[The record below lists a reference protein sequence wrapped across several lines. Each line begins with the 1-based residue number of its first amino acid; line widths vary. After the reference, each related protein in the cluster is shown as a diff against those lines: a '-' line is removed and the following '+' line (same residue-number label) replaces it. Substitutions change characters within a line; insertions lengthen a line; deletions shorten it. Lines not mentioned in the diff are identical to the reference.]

1 MVVGTTLSHYRI
13 VGTLGAGGM
22 GVVYKAEDVKLA
34 RSVALKFLAPG
45 RTDPMAVER
54 FMREART
61 ASALNHP
68 NICTIYEID
77 EHEGQHFIAME
88 LLEGRT
94 LDKVIEHRPLDAGRL
109 LDLASQIADALDA
122 AHSRGILH
130 RDIKPANIF
139 VTDRG
144 QAKILDFGLAKLA
157 AAQRE
162 VDVIGAVTH
171 FATELFTTQGATV
184 GTIAYMS
191 PEQARGEELDVRSDL
206 FSFGVVFYEMATG
219 QRTFPG
225 TTSAIVFDGI
235 LNRDPQPAL
244 DINADLPPGVDRIL
258 TKALEKN
265 RHKRYQTAAEIRA
278 DLEALRREREIEAAV
293 SASTVRSAVL
303 PKQSAGWR
311 FTSIAIGALGLV
323 SIGVAGMVAYGASV
337 ASTPTMPQSPPLV
350 RANTFEPLAP
360 AEAVAAVATVATT
373 VPTPAAPEKPVDP
386 LDDAVKAARAS
397 VDARLFDAAVN
408 TLKTAVA
415 QSPTSPSA
423 AAAYLLIGN
432 AYEQQGKG
440 DDAVAAY
447 QEVRGKQPSPAVG
460 GEAAYRA
467 AELTLRSKR
476 SDREPAALAMLGEVD
491 SNYPGTPWAAKALRE
506 KAAIEERS
514 KARIVDAQLAT
525 SVPAALIT
533 YRRLIEQFPGDESA
547 EATLEKVANMYEDLH
562 RYELA
567 ADTLHTLAVRYPTND
582 RNAAWRAGEMYE
594 KRVKDLVRARESYA
608 LVPPDSRKYNDAQKK
623 IRK

>member
-22 GVVYKAEDVKLA
+22 GVVYKADDLKLA
-34 RSVALKFLAPG
+34 RSVALKFLAAG
-45 RTDPMAVER
+45 HTDPMAVER

-94 LDKVIEHRPLDAGRL
+94 LDNVIEHRPLETGRL
-109 LDLASQIADALDA
+109 LDLASQIANALDA

-144 QAKILDFGLAKLA
+144 QLKILDFGLAKLA

-162 VDVIGAVTH
+162 VDVVGAVTH
-171 FATELFTTQGATV
+171 FATELFTTQGSTV

-206 FSFGVVFYEMATG
+206 FSFGVVLYEMATG

-225 TTSAIVFDGI
+225 TTSAVVFDGI
-235 LNRDPQPAL
+235 LNRDPRPAL
-244 DINADLPPGVDRIL
+244 DLNADLPAGVDRIL

-278 DLEALRREREIEAAV
+278 DIETLRRERDVEAAV
-293 SASTVRSAVL
+293 SASASRSVAVA
-303 PKQSAGWR
+303 KRSSSWR
-311 FTSIAIGALGLV
+311 FTSIAVGALGLV
-323 SIGVAGMVAYGASV
+323 SIGVAALVAYGASI
-337 ASTPTMPQSPPLV
+337 ASAPAIPPSPTLI
-350 RANTFEPLAP
+350 RAASFEPLAP
-360 AEAVAAVATVATT
+360 AEAVATISTAVATAATP
-373 VPTPAAPEKPVDP
+373 VKPVDP
-386 LDDAVKAARAS
+386 VDDALKGARTS
-397 VDARLFDAAVN
+397 LDAKLFDQTVSS
-408 TLKTAVA
+408 LKTAMA
-415 QSPTSPSA
+415 QNPASPSA

-432 AYEQQGKG
+432 AYEQQGKS

-447 QEVRGKQPSPAVG
+447 QAVRSKQPSAAIG
-460 GEAAYRA
+460 AEAAYRT

-476 SDREPAALAMLGEVD
+476 SDAEAAALTMLGDVD
-491 SNYPGTPWAAKALRE
+491 SSYPGTPWAAKALRE

-514 KARIVDAQLAT
+514 KVRIVDAQIGT
-525 SVPAALIT
+525 SVPVALIT
-533 YRRLIEQFPGDESA
+533 YRRLVEQFPSDESA
-547 EATLEKVANMYEDLH
+547 EAALEKIANMFEDLH

-567 ADTLHTLAVRYPTND
+567 ADALHTLAVKYPTND

-594 KRVKDLVRARESYA
+594 KRVKDMVRARESYA
-608 LVPPDSRKYNDAQKK
+608 LVAPDSRKYSDAQKK